1 MKHFCVMP
9 WYSREINL
17 KIQQD
22 SICCWLQKPV
32 SRLRLQQDF
41 IDDKKPESC
50 QKCWHLENSGIE
62 SRRQMENRFLDFA
75 LDRNIE
81 SIANKIDDAEPMLY
95 QFNLGSLCNSTCVT
109 CGANASSAWQS
120 LLKKQIKISSENDV
134 IDRNFDYYQST
145 INWKTIKRINLLG
158 GEPLLIEK
166 SFDILDMLLSNN
178 NTDCLVSFVTNGSV
192 VLTKKHIDM
201 FSKFSNISCC
211 VSIDGTDKLFEY
223 VRYPLSWD
231 RTLTNIDQYRQIF
244 REVVVSYTISNLNI
258 HEKQNT
264 INWFNQQG
272 LLYIENYVQHPA
284 YFNYN
289 VQPGHKLW
297 PQFVQQIAAQDKL
310 KGISVNDYVP
320 YLSNLLQS
328 NPLD

>member
-1 MKHFCVMP
+1 
-9 WYSREINL
+9 
-17 KIQQD
+17 
-22 SICCWLQKPV
+22 
-32 SRLRLQQDF
+32 
-41 IDDKKPESC
+41 
-50 QKCWHLENSGIE
+50 
-62 SRRQMENRFLDFA
+62 
-75 LDRNIE
+75 
-81 SIANKIDDAEPMLY
+81 
-95 QFNLGSLCNSTCVT
+95 
-109 CGANASSAWQS
+109 
-120 LLKKQIKISSENDV
+120 LLKKQIKISSENSR
-134 IDRNFDYYQST
+134 IDRNFDHYQST

-166 SFDILDMLLSNN
+166 SFAILDMLLLNG

-192 VLTKKHIDM
+192 TLTKKHIDT
-201 FSKFSNISCC
+201 FAKFSNISCC

-258 HEKQNT
+258 HDKQNT
-264 INWFNQQG
+264 VNWFNQQG
-272 LLYIENYVQHPA
+272 LLYIENYVQYPA
-284 YFNYN
+284 YFNHT
-289 VQPGHKLW
+289 VQPGHALW
-297 PQFVQQIAAQDKL
+297 PKFVEAITTQDKI

>member
-192 VLTKKHIDM
+192 ALTKKHIDM
-201 FSKFSNISCC
+201 FANFSNISCC

-264 INWFNQQG
+264 IDWFAQQG
-272 LLYIENYVQHPA
+272 LLYIENYVRHPD
-284 YFNYN
+284 YFSSD
-289 VQPGHKLW
+289 VKPGHALW
-297 PQFVQQIAAQDKL
+297 PKFVEAITTQDKI
-310 KGISVNDYVP
+310 KGISIDDYIP
-320 YLSNLLQS
+320 YVANLIKG
-328 NPLD
+328 